1 MYPNCYKDFS
11 SSIEDA
17 RNLFVSGRGK
27 ELYGCDE
34 LSGKELSG
42 CDELSGKELSG
53 KELSGKELS
62 GKEVSGC
69 EGLSKF
75 KVAIDGMIELI
86 LLALI

>member
-1 MYPNCYKDFS
+1 LYPNCYKDFS

-27 ELYGCDE
+27 EL
-34 LSGKELSG
+34 SG

-53 KELSGKELS
+53 KEL
-62 GKEVSGC
+62 SGC

>member
-1 MYPNCYKDFS
+1 LYPNCYKDFS

-27 ELYGCDE
+27 ELSGCDE
-34 LSGKELSG
+34 LSGKEV
-42 CDELSGKELSG
+42 SGKELSG
-53 KELSGKELS
+53 KELSGKEL
-62 GKEVSGC
+62 SGC